1 MDVLYRRPL
10 ERADLLELAELPLV
24 PNWRTLVERRL
35 QNNAV
40 EDWSKRLDGLANVE
54 QPAG

>member
-40 EDWSKRLDGLANVE
+40 EDWSKRLDGLANAE

>member
-1 MDVLYRRPL
+1 
-10 ERADLLELAELPLV
+10 
-24 PNWRTLVERRL
+24 LVERRL